1 MVPTLS
7 ILLLLVCLY
16 LFEVNMVLMFIVALF
31 GVVGISQ
38 VNTKS
43 KIDWIDGFASIG
55 VLAIFIVFIGGV
67 IGALLS

>member
-1 MVPTLS
+1 
-7 ILLLLVCLY
+7 
-16 LFEVNMVLMFIVALF
+16 MFIVALF